1 MLVVGTREYIFQEGA
16 LRLWCAVAL
25 ICSAK
30 CVILHYVM
38 VIESIGRRSRC
49 EQTLNGAH
57 ILNGFSWCLLV
68 VYIGWP
74 CAGWLWFVCVYN
86 IHTFVIINF
95 KYLYIKIH
103 FYKYCT
109 FFCWALYIYSTHTAM
124 NIYSILKFRENA
136 LDMRLPILTQLMGD
150 AYINRVVRRNLST
163 IVHCT

>member
-109 FFCWALYIYSTHTAM
+109 FFAEHSIYIVLIRRW
-124 NIYSILKFRENA
+124 IYIVYWSFVKMHLTCACLFSLNWWVMRILIE
-136 LDMRLPILTQLMGD
+136 
-150 AYINRVVRRNLST
+150 S
-163 IVHCT
+163 